1 MSASD
6 ADGERLGVNY
16 WVRCQLSLILNT
28 ALNNRKLEPGSVI
41 KGGGAGKGGQVSAIG
56 LENTL
61 GPY

>member
-1 MSASD
+1 MASRKSHERQPLQLNVSASD

-41 KGGGAGKGGQVSAIG
+41 KGAGRGR
-56 LENTL
+56 
-61 GPY
+61 